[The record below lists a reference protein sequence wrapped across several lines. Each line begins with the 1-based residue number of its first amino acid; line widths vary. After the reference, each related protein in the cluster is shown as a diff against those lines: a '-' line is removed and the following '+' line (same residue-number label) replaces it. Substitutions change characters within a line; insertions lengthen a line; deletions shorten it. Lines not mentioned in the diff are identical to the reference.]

1 MRSTNVALRVPALRA
16 PGPKGSLVWGSLAN
30 FKKDAIGFLAQSV
43 REHGDVVRLRFGPVV
58 AHLVNRPEYAEKVL
72 SRGAA
77 RYDKQTRSVA
87 RLQATCGSSLLSSD
101 GPVWLR
107 LRRLIQPVF
116 QPRYIESLGPTIDA
130 AMTATLENWA
140 LLAASNASIDIVSE
154 MTRLTIAVAAKIL
167 FASDVE
173 DDSETIE
180 SSLAVILDDTWR
192 RLEAP
197 FDPSMISRKFHR
209 RRFQVALSR
218 IDAIV
223 YRIIDQ
229 RRRSGLVNDDLLS
242 RLLIAHEGK
251 SDTRLTDQELRDA
264 AVTLLL
270 AGHETTAN
278 ALAWTFYL
286 VSQSPEKNYEEADLR
301 MVFSEAIR
309 LYPSIWIIE
318 RRVIENDQ
326 IGPYAIPR
334 GTTVLISPYLLHRHE
349 EFWPN
354 PEAFVPERFAPDQLE
369 NEQSG
374 HRPRGAYI
382 PFGLGPHRCIG
393 EHMASLVATR
403 IMTNVFAKFRLRLEP
418 GQTAGMVPGITLRHA
433 GELRMK
439 LDRVSDS

>member
-1 MRSTNVALRVPALRA
+1 MTIHLRNTNAVLRA
-16 PGPKGSLVWGSLAN
+16 PGPKGSLVWGSLAS

-43 REHGDVVRLRFGPVV
+43 RDHGDVGRLRFGPVV
-58 AHLVNRPEYAEKVL
+58 AHLVNRPEYAEQVL

-77 RYDKQTRSVA
+77 RYDKHTRSVA
-87 RLQATCGSSLLSSD
+87 RLQATCGNSLLSSD

-107 LRRLIQPVF
+107 HRRLIQPVF
-116 QPRYIESLGPTIDA
+116 QPRYLESLGSTIDK
-130 AMTATLENWA
+130 AMTAMLDHWSRLSACNE
-140 LLAASNASIDIVSE
+140 SIDIVSE
-154 MTRLTIAVAAKIL
+154 MTRLTIAIAAKIL
-167 FASDVE
+167 FTSDVE
-173 DDSETIE
+173 DDAETIE
-180 SSLAVILDDTWR
+180 SSLAMILDDTWR

-197 FDPSMISRKFHR
+197 LDPAMISRKFHR
-209 RRFQVALSR
+209 RRFRDALGR
-218 IDAIV
+218 IDGIV

-229 RRRSGLVNDDLLS
+229 RRRSGLVKDDLLS
-242 RLLIAHEGK
+242 RLLIAHEGQ
-251 SDTRLTDQELRDA
+251 SEARLTDQELRDA

-326 IGPYAIPR
+326 IGPYAIRR

-349 EFWPN
+349 EFWPH
-354 PEAFVPERFAPDQLE
+354 PETFVPERFASDQHANQQLG
-369 NEQSG
+369 S
-374 HRPRGAYI
+374 RPRGTYI

-403 IMTNVFAKFRLRLEP
+403 IMENVFAKFRLRLEP
-418 GQTAGMVPGITLRHA
+418 NQIAGMVPGITLRHA
-433 GELRMK
+433 GELRMR
-439 LDRVSDS
+439 LESVRDS